1 MRIRRCLTL
10 GLIGVSLLWPMA
22 CGTEPVPEAEGAV
35 GQVEGEDPAGDAE
48 APAAAIGGTAP
59 GKGGPILSGNNRFEL
74 RYASD
79 LDPIMIN
86 SLHSWVVNLRT
97 REGEAIEGASI
108 KVDGDMP
115 AHGHGL
121 ATEPTVGEELGGGD
135 YRIEGLKFQMA
146 GYWEIY
152 LDILTAEGEADSIII
167 PIDIQ

>member
-1 MRIRRCLTL
+1 MSFRRCLTL
-10 GLIGVSLLWPMA
+10 SLIGFSLLLPTA
-22 CGTEPVPEAEGAV
+22 CGSGPAPDQERAV
-35 GQVEGEDPAGDAE
+35 GQEQAAETAGDVDS
-48 APAAAIGGTAP
+48 PDPQIGGTAP
-59 GKGGPILSGNNRFEL
+59 GQGGPILSGNNRFEL

-86 SLHSWVVNLRT
+86 NLHSWVVNLRT
-97 REGEAIEGASI
+97 TEGEAVENASI

-121 ATEPTVGEELGGGD
+121 ATQPMVSEELGGGD

-152 LDILTAEGEADSIII
+152 LDILTAEGEADSFII
-167 PIDIQ
+167 PVDIQ